1 MPLRDTLVDIAYG
14 AAYYMAILFFGLS
27 RIPVIG
33 KLFEAPGAGA
43 RFKMVTVP
51 VEIKIKGTSAILPFD
66 SVRRLV
72 EEASYVA
79 MADACVCR
87 QAHKCSDYADSP
99 GCIYLGEG
107 ARTIR
112 YRTRP
117 ATKQKALDW
126 LEKARSTGL
135 VTNVIW
141 SSVEFE
147 ALGAEASRTVEV
159 CSCCSC
165 CCLMFKTRDASK
177 VYMDNILG
185 FGVCRVID
193 VGACARCTNCER
205 ACPFKAI
212 RVDRHEGPSIDE
224 TRCKGCGRCEAVCRA
239 KVLKVFSK
247 GEKDALCTSSS
258 PSMPNATEY
267 MERFLAMVR

>member
-1 MPLRDTLVDIAYG
+1 MSLHDRLIDIVYG
-14 AAYYMAILFFGLS
+14 AAYYAAVFFLELS

-33 KLFEAPGAGA
+33 RPFEALGAGA
-43 RFKMVTVP
+43 RLKVVTVP
-51 VEIKIKGTSAILPFD
+51 VGLTIQGTSAILPFD
-66 SVRRLV
+66 SARRLV

-87 QAHKCSDYADSP
+87 QARKCSDYPDSP

-107 ARTIR
+107 ARTIKH
-112 YRTRP
+112 RTRQ

-126 LEKARSTGL
+126 LEKARSMGL
-135 VTNVIW
+135 VTNIIW
-141 SSVEFE
+141 SSVEFG
-147 ALGAEASRTVEV
+147 ALGAEASRTVEI
-159 CSCCSC
+159 CSCCPC
-165 CCLMFKTRDASK
+165 CCLMFKARDASK
-177 VYMDNILG
+177 AYMDNILG
-185 FGVCRVID
+185 FGVCRVTD
-193 VGACARCTNCER
+193 VDACARCTNCEL

-212 RVDRHEGPSIDE
+212 RVDRHEGPTIDE

-247 GEKDALCTSSS
+247 ADSHDICTPLS
-258 PSMPNATEY
+258 PSTPNAAEY

>member
-14 AAYYMAILFFGLS
+14 AAYYMAILFFELS
-27 RIPVIG
+27 KIPVIG
-33 KLFEAPGAGA
+33 KLFEAPGSGA

-51 VEIKIKGTSAILPFD
+51 VEIKIQGTSAILPFD
-66 SVRRLV
+66 SARRLV

-87 QAHKCSDYADSP
+87 QARKCSNHPDSP

-107 ARTIR
+107 ARTIK
-112 YRTRP
+112 YRTRQ

-126 LEKARSTGL
+126 LEKARSMGL
-135 VTNVIW
+135 VTNIIW
-141 SSVEFE
+141 SSVEFG
-147 ALGAEASRTVEV
+147 ALGAEASRTVEI
-159 CSCCSC
+159 CSCCPC

-177 VYMDNILG
+177 AYMDNILG
-185 FGVCRVID
+185 FGVCRVTD
-193 VGACARCTNCER
+193 VDACARCTNCEQ

-239 KVLKVFSK
+239 KVLKVFPKESE
-247 GEKDALCTSSS
+247 GDYSNSCERSTPYAND
-258 PSMPNATEY
+258 M